1 MAEKTVKRRLQDCD
15 AALASDDG
23 PIFSTVAKLVEV
35 LKRSIPEGTQN
46 TELKQ
51 EALRH
56 GRELLRATKYEET
69 WDGAIARD
77 MSTPLSRRRRHWWGV
92 IAYEVWMLRG
102 MVAVLTIPN
111 HPFRHDVRLN
121 NSVNEN
127 VVLHI
132 RNLCDFC
139 TSPHAD
145 DIKPSDLF
153 DNYAKDPK
161 YKGLQRLIRRLHKK
175 YGTNRQ
181 GCVRWAFNKKLAH
194 LTKTRG
200 TKFTYTRYAMR
211 VLPVLEDVFTE
222 IERLKG
228 RSFES
233 LLFAPK
239 VARKRP

>member
-1 MAEKTVKRRLQDCD
+1 
-15 AALASDDG
+15 
-23 PIFSTVAKLVEV
+23 
-35 LKRSIPEGTQN
+35 
-46 TELKQ
+46 
-51 EALRH
+51 
-56 GRELLRATKYEET
+56 
-69 WDGAIARD
+69 
-77 MSTPLSRRRRHWWGV
+77 
-92 IAYEVWMLRG
+92 

-111 HPFRHDVRLN
+111 HPFRHDVWLN
-121 NSVNEN
+121 NSVSEN

-161 YKGLQRLIRRLHKK
+161 YKGLQRLIRRVHKK

-181 GCVRWAFNKKLAH
+181 GCVRWALNKKLAH
-194 LTKTRG
+194 STKTRG

-222 IERLKG
+222 MERLKG

-239 VARKRP
+239 LPRKTPPEAARRAGATLLAQIAQAVKIPGWQGNAFRRAMKCCAAAIPNQALDQIWLGYASNGPLSALARCALVCSIAVMEGI

>member
-1 MAEKTVKRRLQDCD
+1 
-15 AALASDDG
+15 
-23 PIFSTVAKLVEV
+23 
-35 LKRSIPEGTQN
+35 
-46 TELKQ
+46 
-51 EALRH
+51 
-56 GRELLRATKYEET
+56 
-69 WDGAIARD
+69 
-77 MSTPLSRRRRHWWGV
+77 
-92 IAYEVWMLRG
+92 MLRR
-102 MVAVLTIPN
+102 MVAILTIPN

-161 YKGLQRLIRRLHKK
+161 YKGLQRLIRSLHKSTGQTAK
-175 YGTNRQ
+175 D
-181 GCVRWAFNKKLAH
+181 VRWAFNKRLAH
-194 LTKTRG
+194 PTKARG

-222 IERLKG
+222 MERLKG
-228 RSFES
+228 AVLRAFYLRRNCHANASRSRSAAPALHSSPKS
-233 LLFAPK
+233 L
-239 VARKRP
+239 RR